1 MKPTMVIFGILVT
14 VAFCTCNKPQE
25 TKKVESVDKISVATI
40 QLPTLKCKTCV
51 ATVKRTLSGIDGIE
65 NTEIN
70 LDQKSAVVSFL
81 PARMTVE
88 KIERTISNAG
98 YDANSV
104 RRDSAAY
111 EALPE
116 CCK

>member
-1 MKPTMVIFGILVT
+1 MTAMKALVGILLIT
-14 VAFCTCNKPQE
+14 TFSACNKPQE
-25 TKKVESVDKISVATI
+25 KTKVETVDNIRVATI

-51 ATVKRTLSGIDGIE
+51 AAVKRSLSGQDGIE

-70 LDQKSAVVSFL
+70 LEQKSAIVTFL
-81 PARMTVE
+81 PARMTIE
-88 KIERTISNAG
+88 KIELTISNAG

-111 EALPE
+111 ESLPE

>member
-1 MKPTMVIFGILVT
+1 MKTAAAFFGILLTVT
-14 VAFCTCNKPQE
+14 FSACNKPQE
-25 TKKVESVDKISVATI
+25 NKKVESVDKISVATI

-51 ATVKRTLSGIDGIE
+51 ATVKRSLSGIDGIE
-65 NTEIN
+65 NTEVN
-70 LDQKSAVVSFL
+70 LEQKSAVVSFL

-111 EALPE
+111 ESLPE